1 MKGLWT
7 ALPRWLS
14 QDKNLTAMTY
24 KSRQVTGDLPLSLGR
39 KGNLIFGTKLYAE
52 HTVFRALGP
61 LQFFLQKQASML
73 TIQYARILATCK
85 NASLEREIQS

>member
-1 MKGLWT
+1 MEGLWT

-14 QDKNLTAMTY
+14 QDKNLTAMTH

-52 HTVFRALGP
+52 HTIFRALGP
-61 LQFFLQKQASML
+61 LQSFLEKQASML

>member
-1 MKGLWT
+1 MEGLWT
-7 ALPRWLS
+7 ALPHWLS

-39 KGNLIFGTKLYAE
+39 EGNLIFGTKLYAE

-61 LQFFLQKQASML
+61 L
-73 TIQYARILATCK
+73 
-85 NASLEREIQS
+85 

>member
-1 MKGLWT
+1 MEGLWT

-24 KSRQVTGDLPLSLGR
+24 KRMQVTGDLLLSLGR
-39 KGNLIFGTKLYAE
+39 KGNLIFGTKLHAE